1 MMITMISFCQL
12 DRMEREIEREWEGLV
27 LPIRADVLQNEL
39 EHRTMFERDRES
51 EPKSVDEIE
60 KENARHKTT
69 RQKQP

>member
-27 LPIRADVLQNEL
+27 LPIQADVLHNEL
-39 EHRTMFERDRES
+39 EHRTMFERDRER
-51 EPKSVDEIE
+51 EAKSVNEIE